1 MSLEKDKKQ
10 RSISIINTIFLYI
23 STVSIFNVI
32 LLSIE
37 YFYPLISVFGSL
49 ILLFLIFVVFKIRV
63 VKERGIFSLLFLAII
78 LLAIFFR
85 ISPNLYLTGGQDQGS
100 YVSLSKQYEINHSLY
115 IKDELRESLSEEG
128 KEIYDKSGAATMLG
142 VSPLDLEDSTYYM
155 PFYPVSP
162 SWMSIF
168 GTLFGSDNRVY
179 AISMFAILS
188 ILATYLFSY
197 EISGRRKSVGLTA
210 SFLLAINPL
219 HVYFS
224 KIPLTEIVSLTF
236 FFFSLYFLIKFYNDF
251 KEGEIRKFTLFLSLL
266 SATVLFYTR
275 MSALIFS
282 PIIVLIPILSL
293 LFVKDRKLTKYLTI
307 YSIFWFLSLGI
318 SYLFYYFFLPDLF
331 TNIFEGRVLNLVS
344 LEILLITLGGIFFLL
359 PVVFLSSEVKRYL
372 KRGLQFLRKHFLY
385 IFLIFFFSLILY
397 ELWLYISEIFIKE
410 NWSIFSH
417 QSLSYFKQLNFLA
430 TLLYL
435 SPLGFLLL
443 PFAVYHLIK
452 KRDGKYFLLI
462 SSLLL
467 FFVYCWG
474 VMKLSPYH
482 YYFVRYQLSE
492 LIPLCIVVLSIFLV
506 DLYES
511 TKYKKIMIF
520 ISLFPISYFLFFSSI
535 QLRDYEGADK
545 SKFEYLSSIVGKDD
559 ILLVAGNEFSSA
571 QQIVF
576 PMKYYYEINTF
587 SIYRFTYMKFPE
599 VEELKK
605 KYKKVYIL
613 TATTDWKFAGTK
625 SVKEI
630 EFKNNYFVHCLRDED
645 AYFEMDSHSPDI
657 PLCEYMIIPNRYY
670 YGTYKMYL
678 YSWE

>member
-1 MSLEKDKKQ
+1 MSLVSSELSKK
-10 RSISIINTIFLYI
+10 RIAFADFIVLILSI
-23 STVSIFNVI
+23 VSIFNVVSLSFGFFNSRISI
-32 LLSIE
+32 LFMVFIISFTLFGLKIE
-37 YFYPLISVFGSL
+37 KIKIGSPIIILGIL
-49 ILLFLIFVVFKIRV
+49 ILAVGL
-63 VKERGIFSLLFLAII
+63 
-78 LLAIFFR
+78 R

-128 KEIYDKSGAATMLG
+128 KNIYDKSGAATMLG

-155 PFYPVSP
+155 PFYPVFP

-168 GTLFGSDNRVY
+168 GTLFGSDNRIY

-197 EISGRRKSVGLTA
+197 EISGRRKSVGLIA
-210 SFLLAINPL
+210 AFLLAINPL

-224 KIPLTEIVSLTF
+224 KVPLTEIVSLSF
-236 FFFSLYFLIKFYNDF
+236 FFFSLYFLVKFYNNY

-266 SATVLFYTR
+266 SAIVLFYTR

-282 PIIVLIPILSL
+282 PIIVLIPIVSF

-307 YSIFWFLSLGI
+307 YSILWFLSLGI
-318 SYLFYYFFLPDLF
+318 SYLFYYLFLPDLF
-331 TNIFEGRVLNLVS
+331 STIFEGRVLNLVS
-344 LEILLITLGGIFFLL
+344 LEVLLITLGVIFLL
-359 PVVFLSSEVKRYL
+359 ILAISLSSKIKGYL
-372 KRGLQFLRKHFLY
+372 RQILQFLRKHFLF

-397 ELWLYISEIFIKE
+397 ELWLYISEILIKE
-410 NWSIFSH
+410 NWNVFSH
-417 QSLSYFKQLNFLA
+417 QSLSYLKQLNFIA

-452 KRDGKYFLLI
+452 KGDVKYILLI
-462 SSLLL
+462 SSILL
-467 FFVYCWG
+467 FLIYCWG
-474 VMKLSPYH
+474 VIKLSPYH

-506 DLYES
+506 NFYES
-511 TKYKKIMIF
+511 TKYKKVMIF

-545 SKFEYLSSIVGKDD
+545 SKFEYISSIVGKDD

-576 PMKYYYEINTF
+576 PMKYYYGINTF
-587 SIYRFTYMKFPE
+587 RIYRLTYINKQAIID
-599 VEELKK
+599 LKK
-605 KYKKVYIL
+605 EYDNVYIL
-613 TATTDWKFAGTK
+613 TALEGWEFSTAEFIE
-625 SVKEI
+625 EI

-645 AYFEMDSHSPDI
+645 AYFEMESHSPDI